1 MVRAGNYRGDVMP
14 DHLKW
19 PVIICEFGAVF
30 DPNHPEKIGF
40 AMGCVKG
47 DDSEIT
53 WDSKAMEDAK

>member
-1 MVRAGNYRGDVMP
+1 MP